1 VLIATGFG
9 KIAPEGNYDN
19 FGIALVSR
27 KGSFVATK
35 MSALITSRSGD
46 CWSRFKGGIDRGTGK
61 QGPFHFQAKRV
72 GI

>member
-9 KIAPEGNYDN
+9 KIALRGNYDN

-46 CWSRFKGGIDRGTGK
+46 CWSRFTGG
-61 QGPFHFQAKRV
+61 
-72 GI
+72 